1 MILIQEEGKI
11 SGFMLATVLSNSG
24 EQSKGK
30 LKLRLLCEGQTKN
43 VLEDVKVVT
52 PFGGA
57 DYGIYCLPE
66 VGEQV
71 LVGFLGGSFDRPFVF
86 GSVYAAGDQILSD
99 SYDAGNTKKRLVTK
113 GGSTIEI
120 LDTKGEETI
129 SVRTPNKKLSIE
141 LSQKTETAV
150 IKAGENKV
158 VLDNKKNTVQV
169 KAAEKIELET
179 GSTKLKMESNGAV
192 QLKGENIQIKG
203 SSVKISSSGLLNLKG
218 QSLEASGSMVNLK
231 ANGEMA
237 IRGSITKIN

>member
-30 LKLRLLCEGQTKN
+30 LKLRLLCEGRTKN
-43 VLEDVKVVT
+43 ILEDVKVVT

-57 DYGIYCLPE
+57 DYGVYCLPE

-99 SYDAGNTKKRLVTK
+99 SYDAGNTK
-113 GGSTIEI
+113 I

-179 GSTKLKMESNGAV
+179 GSTNLKMESNGAV

>member
-30 LKLRLLCEGQTKN
+30 LKLRLLCEGRTKN
-43 VLEDVKVVT
+43 ILEDVKVVT

-57 DYGIYCLPE
+57 DYGVYCLPE

-99 SYDAGNTKKRLVTK
+99 SYDAGNTKR
-113 GGSTIEI
+113 GSVIEI

-179 GSTKLKMESNGAV
+179 GSTNLKMESNGAV